1 MTTSRARRRE
11 VEDNRCVVA
20 PRHVSSSLPALL
32 AITFLLSF
40 SFVPSTKAQSKKE
53 RQPPNPVAKS
63 KSDIVKAAREHRA
76 DLEKV
81 LPFLEAE
88 AKRASEVVER
98 RKELFA
104 SGLVSKRELEE
115 SEQALS
121 ASQARIES
129 HRGQIAQVDYVIAEA
144 LAAEQLARLQPLEVG
159 GYVASGDFMRYS
171 GPANWSLSDVVK
183 VESFFADRFNRPL
196 PVSAFGQTPVHER
209 LGLGHHNSIDVAAHP
224 DSPEGQALMAYLR
237 SAGISFIAFRHAVPG
252 SATGPHI
259 HIGFPSRRLV
269 R

>member
-1 MTTSRARRRE
+1 
-11 VEDNRCVVA
+11 
-20 PRHVSSSLPALL
+20 
-32 AITFLLSF
+32 
-40 SFVPSTKAQSKKE
+40 
-53 RQPPNPVAKS
+53 
-63 KSDIVKAAREHRA
+63 
-76 DLEKV
+76 
-81 LPFLEAE
+81 
-88 AKRASEVVER
+88 
-98 RKELFA
+98 
-104 SGLVSKRELEE
+104 
-115 SEQALS
+115 
-121 ASQARIES
+121 
-129 HRGQIAQVDYVIAEA
+129 
-144 LAAEQLARLQPLEVG
+144 
-159 GYVASGDFMRYS
+159 VASGDFMRYS